1 MASILLHHFC
11 ATILYCYGLG
21 YPLGQQK
28 QGILLFSHIERYL
41 KWRKIKE
48 KLKCLEVVTIN
59 VTVIHNKWNKRER
72 GHLKMVNQ
80 NSTQDAIPLPLLTE
94 EWFKQR
100 FPDMSPTRV
109 LEGVGEHWKKRKLDS
124 IVVVAFHAD
133 LEVAQ
138 LKHFFPLF
146 FTEHLIRS
154 GYSVNPVVYIGALR
168 DIGRGYHRGDI
179 RERVAESHNFF
190 QGTFTPSARVVI
202 VEDRIEIQRDVYSIL
217 RILEFEKSLQAI
229 LGQINTP
236 EKLLE
241 AKTVKLTEK
250 AYLLTDYE
258 KELLGIYLFERN
270 KLGTEIKKYPYVSW
284 GLESLGYLGASY
296 NIFDKSNAGLSILKK
311 MICADQGIEYPATI
325 VFPDPVAISGSLMR
339 YLHSRDLNPD
349 ETLFI
354 SDSYSDISRK
364 IYEREN
370 VSMKFLD
377 YLLRNIIRPFSKAT
391 QSKDV
396 DACWAKFGANGYV
409 AGEMASR
416 ELKRLVLK
424 CYWDFIKPYYQS
436 METVLGTHESLFVPE
451 ELTEKTLDAL
461 GSTRNRQILM
471 ELASHY
477 QKHGSAMTVNELFE
491 RMGLRK
497 GAKKGLWRNLEALVR
512 CGLVDRIPEGR
523 KLHKYSIY
531 GNKTTIRLRL
541 PLTEE
546 RRAFRSV

>member
-1 MASILLHHFC
+1 M
-11 ATILYCYGLG
+11 
-21 YPLGQQK
+21 
-28 QGILLFSHIERYL
+28 
-41 KWRKIKE
+41 
-48 KLKCLEVVTIN
+48 VTKN
-59 VTVIHNKWNKRER
+59 DLQE
-72 GHLKMVNQ
+72 
-80 NSTQDAIPLPLLTE
+80 AIPLPLLTE
-94 EWFKQR
+94 NWFDQR
-100 FPDMSPTRV
+100 FPEMGKIRV
-109 LEGVGEHWKKRKLDS
+109 LEGLGEQWKRRKLNS
-124 IVVVAFHAD
+124 VIVVAFHAD

-146 FTEHLIRS
+146 LAEYLLRS
-154 GYSVNPVVYIGALR
+154 GYSINPVVYIGALR

-179 RERVAESHNFF
+179 RERVAEAHKFF
-190 QGTFTPSARVVI
+190 QGIFTPSARVVI
-202 VEDRIEIQRDVYSIL
+202 VEDRMEIQRDVYSIL
-217 RILEFEKSLQAI
+217 RILEFEKSLEII

-236 EKLLE
+236 EKLE
-241 AKTVKLTEK
+241 TKTVKLTEK
-250 AYLLTDYE
+250 VYPLADYE
-258 KELLGIYLFERN
+258 KELLRIYLFERN

-311 MICADQGIEYPATI
+311 LICADQGIEYPATI
-325 VFPDPVAISGSLMR
+325 VLPDPVAISGKLMR

-370 VSMKFLD
+370 VSLKFLD
-377 YLLRNIIRPFSKAT
+377 YLVRNIIRPFAKA
-391 QSKDV
+391 SKDV
-396 DACWAKFGANGYV
+396 EGCWEKLV
-409 AGEMASR
+409 ATKHREDEVASR

-424 CYWDFIKPYYQS
+424 CYWEFIKPYYQS
-436 METVLGTHESLFVPE
+436 METILGTHESLFVPE

-461 GSTRNRQILM
+461 GSKRNRQILI
-471 ELASHY
+471 ELANHY
-477 QKHGSAMTVNELFE
+477 KKHGSSMTVNELFE
-491 RMGLRK
+491 KMGLKK

-546 RRAFRSV
+546 HRVFRSIT

>member
-1 MASILLHHFC
+1 M
-11 ATILYCYGLG
+11 T
-21 YPLGQQK
+21 K
-28 QGILLFSHIERYL
+28 Q
-41 KWRKIKE
+41 
-48 KLKCLEVVTIN
+48 
-59 VTVIHNKWNKRER
+59 
-72 GHLKMVNQ
+72 VNA
-80 NSTQDAIPLPLLTE
+80 QDAIPLPLLTE
-94 EWFKQR
+94 TWFEQR
-100 FPDMSPTRV
+100 FPEMGNVKV
-109 LEGVGEHWKKRKLDS
+109 LEGIGEHWKKRKLDS

-179 RERVAESHNFF
+179 RERVSEAHDFF
-190 QGTFTPSARVVI
+190 QGIFTPSAKVVI

-236 EKLLE
+236 EKLCE
-241 AKTVKLTEK
+241 AKMVRLTDK
-250 AYLLTDYE
+250 AYPLTDYE
-258 KELLGIYLFERN
+258 KDLLNIYLFERN

-284 GLESLGYLGASY
+284 GLESLGYLGTSY

-325 VFPDPVAISGSLMR
+325 VFPEPVAISGSLMR

-370 VSMKFLD
+370 VSLKFME
-377 YLLRNIIRPFSKAT
+377 YLLRNIIRPFARAP

-396 DACWAKFGANGYV
+396 EACWTKLAANNHFE
-409 AGEMASR
+409 AEWASR

-424 CYWDFIKPYYQS
+424 CYWEYIKPYYQS
-436 METVLGTHESLFVPE
+436 METILGTHESLFVSE

-461 GSTRNRQILM
+461 GSTRNRRILF
-471 ELASHY
+471 ELAQHY
-477 QKHGSAMTVNELFE
+477 QKHGSPMTVNKLFE
-491 RMGLRK
+491 KMGLKK
-497 GAKKGLWRNLEALVR
+497 GAKKGLWRNLETLLR

-523 KLHKYSIY
+523 KLNKYSIY

-546 RRAFRSV
+546 QHSFRSVT